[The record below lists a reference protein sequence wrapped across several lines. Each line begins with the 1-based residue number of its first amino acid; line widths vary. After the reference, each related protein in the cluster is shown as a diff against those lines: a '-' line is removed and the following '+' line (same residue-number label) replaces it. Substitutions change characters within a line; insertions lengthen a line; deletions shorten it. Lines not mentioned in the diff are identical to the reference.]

1 MAASARA
8 ATVTGR
14 VLVITND
21 FPPRR
26 GGIESFVAS
35 LCSGLP
41 VNDLVVY
48 TATMAGSTAVDAGLD
63 YPVIRDRSRQLLPTP
78 RVARAVQRVARA
90 HDCDRVVF
98 GAAAPLGMLASALR
112 GSGVRRLV
120 ALTHGHEV
128 WWAKTPP
135 TRRLLHRI
143 GEDVDVVTYV
153 SEYCRA
159 EIAPALSSTARR
171 RMVRLS
177 PGVNTARFRPGLGR
191 ADARE
196 AMGIGPRQPVVLA
209 AGRLVRRKGHD
220 MLIQAWPRV
229 LRAVPDALLL
239 VVGDGPGSRRLQALA
254 SRLGVADAVRHLG
267 GVSWEQM
274 PHMYTASDVFALPC
288 RTRLRGLEPEAFGIV
303 FLEAAA
309 AGLPVIVG
317 ESGGAPETLVN
328 GETGYLVDPLDLGQ
342 IADRII
348 SLLIS
353 PGQAGAMGAAGRARV
368 TKLWPESRAVA
379 TLKELLS

>member
-1 MAASARA
+1 
-8 ATVTGR
+8 
-14 VLVITND
+14 
-21 FPPRR
+21 
-26 GGIESFVAS
+26 
-35 LCSGLP
+35 
-41 VNDLVVY
+41 
-48 TATMAGSTAVDAGLD
+48 
-63 YPVIRDRSRQLLPTP
+63 
-78 RVARAVQRVARA
+78 
-90 HDCDRVVF
+90 
-98 GAAAPLGMLASALR
+98 MLASALR
-112 GSGVRRLV
+112 GSGVSRLV

-128 WWAKTPP
+128 WWAKTPL

-153 SEYCRA
+153 SEYCRG
-159 EIAPALSSTARR
+159 EIARALSQAARR

-177 PGVNTARFRPGLGR
+177 PGVNPARFRPGLGR

-196 AMGIGPRQPVVLA
+196 AMGIGLGQPVVLA

-220 MLIQAWPRV
+220 MLIRAWPRV
-229 LRAVPDALLL
+229 LHAVPDALLL

-254 SRLGVADAVRHLG
+254 SRLGVAEAVRHRG

-274 PHMYTASDVFALPC
+274 PQVYTAADVFALPC

-317 ESGGAPETLVN
+317 ESGGAPETVVN
-328 GETGYLVDPLDLGQ
+328 GETGYLVDPLDLDQ
-342 IADRII
+342 IAGRII
-348 SLLIS
+348 SLLTS

-368 TKLWPESRAVA
+368 AGLWPESRAVA